1 MVYDIG
7 FYRLNGNGNDI
18 ELDLRIYNGPEF
30 SPSQRLMRSGITMIE
45 NSNLTFMGDNYEA
58 LLEMGRGNLRYKI
71 IDGKSILN
79 KISDVENTV
88 DLFNQRIERDKLLS
102 SLDDIVSKD
111 SKSLLIRIDE
121 NINRPQSK
129 L

>member
-18 ELDLRIYNGPEF
+18 DLDLRIYNGPEF
-30 SPSQRLMRSGITMIE
+30 SPSQSLMRSGITMIE
-45 NSNLTFMGDNYEA
+45 NSNLNFMGDNYEA
-58 LLEMGRGNLRYKI
+58 LLQMGRGNLRYKI
-71 IDGKSILN
+71 VDGRNILK
-79 KISDVENTV
+79 KISDIENTV
-88 DLFNQRIERDKLLS
+88 DLFNQRIERSKLLS

-111 SKSLLIRIDE
+111 SKSLLLRIDE
-121 NINRPQSK
+121 NLTKPQST

>member
-18 ELDLRIYNGPEF
+18 DLDLRIYNGPEF
-30 SPSQRLMRSGITMIE
+30 SPSQSLMRSGITMIE
-45 NSNLTFMGDNYEA
+45 NSNLNFMGDNYEA
-58 LLEMGRGNLRYKI
+58 LLQMGRGNLRYKI
-71 IDGKSILN
+71 VDGRNILK
-79 KISDVENTV
+79 KISDIENTV
-88 DLFNQRIERDKLLS
+88 DLFNQRIQRSKLLS

-111 SKSLLIRIDE
+111 SKSLLLRIDE
-121 NINRPQSK
+121 NLTKPQST

>member
-1 MVYDIG
+1 
-7 FYRLNGNGNDI
+7 
-18 ELDLRIYNGPEF
+18 
-30 SPSQRLMRSGITMIE
+30 
-45 NSNLTFMGDNYEA
+45 MGDNYEA

>member
-58 LLEMGRGNLRYKI
+58 LLGMGRGNLRYKI

>member
-1 MVYDIG
+1 
-7 FYRLNGNGNDI
+7 
-18 ELDLRIYNGPEF
+18 
-30 SPSQRLMRSGITMIE
+30 MIE

>member
-18 ELDLRIYNGPEF
+18 DLDLRIYNGPEF
-30 SPSQRLMRSGITMIE
+30 SPSQSLMRSGITMIE
-45 NSNLTFMGDNYEA
+45 NSNLNFMGDNYEA
-58 LLEMGRGNLRYKI
+58 LLQMGRGNLRYKI
-71 IDGKSILN
+71 VDGRNILK
-79 KISDVENTV
+79 KISDIENTV
-88 DLFNQRIERDKLLS
+88 DLFNQRIERSKLLS

-121 NINRPQSK
+121 NLTKPQST